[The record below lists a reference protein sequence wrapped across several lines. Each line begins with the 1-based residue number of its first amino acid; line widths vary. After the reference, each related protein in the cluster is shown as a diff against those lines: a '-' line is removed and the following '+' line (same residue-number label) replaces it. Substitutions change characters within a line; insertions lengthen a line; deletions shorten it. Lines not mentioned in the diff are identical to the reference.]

1 MNDTTRE
8 DLLTDTELALYV
20 ISQDIPGD
28 AKDALSDLRIKVL
41 NEPPIATSH
50 AANLVV
56 HVDAALKALHS
67 NYDYR
72 LASWHLWKIHRALTG
87 RTW

>member
-1 MNDTTRE
+1 MSRE
-8 DLLTDTELALYV
+8 DLLFDTELALYV

-28 AKDALSDLRIKVL
+28 AKDVLSELRGKL
-41 NEPPIATSH
+41 LLGPPIATAH
-50 AANLVV
+50 EPNLIV
-56 HVDAALKALHS
+56 HVDAAVAALHS

-72 LASWHLWKIHRALTG
+72 LASWHLWKVHRALTG

>member
-1 MNDTTRE
+1 MNETTRQ

-28 AKDALSDLRIKVL
+28 AKRVLSELREKVL
-41 NEPPIATSH
+41 NVPPIATTHS
-50 AANLVV
+50 ADLVV
-56 HVDAALKALHS
+56 HVDAAIAALHS
-67 NYDYR
+67 GYDYR
-72 LASWHLWKIHRALTG
+72 LASWHLWKVHRALTR